1 MFIYTFENI
10 IYKNNNFIQRKGKK
24 REGKKHQNQD
34 ICGLTGVFVYLY
46 NHNWVVYGINFIIVH
61 RYRYIIFLL

>member
-10 IYKNNNFIQRKGKK
+10 IYKTTILYKEKEK

-46 NHNWVVYGINFIIVH
+46 NHNWVVYGINFIILH